1 MSRKDWENGSLQN
14 KLIKAIIRHLCICKQ
29 DFRTKIVRNDI
40 GVLNCKE
47 TPLKNYLYDSCSYD
61 SEMERNNITHSI
73 ISDIASV
80 EVYGKIPR
88 HTVRIPTYADGTYS
102 LDFMYVINRASVL
115 IRLCPACHYD
125 FVWWNFFFCHKQAP
139 VLILPQCLLFWNL
152 QKDFHRGRYYRTKSL
167 KFAN

>member
-47 TPLKNYLYDSCSYD
+47 TPLENYLYDSCAYD
-61 SEMERNNITHSI
+61 SELERNNITHSKK
-73 ISDIASV
+73 SSIASV

-88 HTVRIPTYADGTYS
+88 RTVRIPTYAEISRQSMTE
-102 LDFMYVINRASVL
+102 IIESVVKGEKL
-115 IRLCPACHYD
+115 NGDLYE
-125 FVWWNFFFCHKQAP
+125 
-139 VLILPQCLLFWNL
+139 
-152 QKDFHRGRYYRTKSL
+152 
-167 KFAN
+167 